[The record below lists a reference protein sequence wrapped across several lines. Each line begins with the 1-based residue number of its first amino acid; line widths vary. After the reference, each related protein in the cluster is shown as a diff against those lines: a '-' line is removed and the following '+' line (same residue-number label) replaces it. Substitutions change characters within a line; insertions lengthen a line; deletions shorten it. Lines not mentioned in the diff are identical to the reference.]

1 MALSKATIS
10 GSYRDATDVAGLTE
24 LKAVFILS
32 GYDTESAVAVVP
44 TEVVAVLVDGA
55 LPAGFALWKNTAGIR
70 GTYYR
75 HVLRGKREARPGF
88 WELVEVPL
96 PSFQVG
102 SLASYTLTA
111 LLNNPV
117 PDAPGWNVNLDP
129 EAWDELQVQFAAAE
143 AARVAAE
150 AARDAA
156 LAVCVPVSQF
166 GLMGDGSY
174 EDDALEAALASNL
187 SVEFEPNKTY
197 RYNRKIPL
205 RNKPGKVIKLNGAK
219 ILRGPDGRGG
229 VHWITSSG
237 IRILGGGGKLVGNR
251 DTAGPWRSH
260 FTTTGITN
268 GDGTGTAGASYAL
281 GYAGPISIEN
291 LGVGY
296 VKKGDSFTYVRSG
309 VTYRHIVQAD
319 VGIAGGIAGG
329 VVLDRALEA
338 PITAGQQLFIN
349 MWSRR
354 MVVSEDAPMGATTI
368 TLECADVTSADG
380 NPRLLPGDVFSP
392 HLNYND
398 VTQID
403 YSMVCEVLLGG
414 PVVGAY
420 PARKVTV
427 TLKQPLA
434 RALKKGEMVS
444 SIQDAANQE
453 ELLWGFSGC
462 DDCSADDLEISNAR
476 VHGIGSAVIRAP
488 WDGVDPATRKNTR
501 MRYSNIRDISSDG
514 LGGALTLAWHED
526 FLVQAPRATLAL
538 GSLRSLL
545 VIERSVRGQVLSPA
559 IYGGQYCITVNGEC
573 SQISILDMQAANAM
587 RAFRQAN
594 TCSYIALFGGQVQT
608 HASWSDYAAL
618 ILANALDDDGVLSVG
633 ASVRNHTTIDGLTCI
648 GPTRTSG
655 VLPGTGSHIMVLPQ
669 SGVSPEAVRLR
680 DIASSGAS
688 AHGVYLGEGVDCQV
702 SGVIEK
708 SALSGFKGVGGSGNR
723 LDRLEVQEAGL
734 GWAGGAAPKIP
745 AIELDGGDWGLTGL
759 RTKPGTAAG
768 MGQGLAITGGAT
780 IREWSDNRFEGMD
793 LSGGASLVAFASLA
807 DAEAAHGYG
816 WRAANGQV
824 WMAGALM
831 FVGSTGATALP
842 SLPGSL
848 PNGDL
853 RPEHGSAV
861 QDGTTDD
868 LSAYDAVY
876 AAAPAGGFRLLID
889 NPTML
894 SAPPTRGGLE
904 PLVETTRPMNWPST
918 ADIGRAIPGIVS
930 SGQAAVAARV
940 MHRNLNSPNG
950 GTTLYVSAE
959 LGVAG
964 ASGSFQRNA
973 LMAQVRVAD
982 PSTLT
987 ADDEESGTA
996 SGYSF
1001 GGVASEMRG
1010 YAAVGNM
1017 TAKAWGGLGQLRF
1030 PAGSD
1035 GGGTVYEAGLFN
1047 EGSVT
1052 TDLSSPW
1059 KKQIFTAIS
1068 KLGVATSAFH
1078 VKKGSAGDGFVY
1090 GILLGSTALSGTYG
1104 VSAFE
1109 YQNKWRV
1116 NKDGDMFVA
1125 KLTGGD
1131 TEQGVKLAQDGTI
1144 TQTRVGGTVSQRLI
1158 RGNTMAAAG
1167 AAANIDG
1174 GAVTAGANLRTLTR
1188 LQTYL
1193 ATPTD
1198 GVEDAELRI
1207 SAVRGGSLTQQMA
1220 IGAGVT
1226 IGAAGLTM
1234 PGPGSLYAAGF
1245 IRCGSFTVATVPSA
1259 LAAGN
1264 GADIFVSDESGGAV
1278 KAYAHASNW
1287 RRCTDRVIIS

>member
-24 LKAVFILS
+24 MKAVFILS
-32 GYDTESAVAVVP
+32 GIDTESAAAVVP
-44 TEVVAVLVDGA
+44 TEVVALLVDGA
-55 LPAGFALWKNTAGIR
+55 LPAGFALWKNTAGLR
-70 GTYYR
+70 GTFYR
-75 HVLRGKREARPGF
+75 HFLRGKRESRPGF
-88 WELVEVPL
+88 ADVVEVPL
-96 PSFQVG
+96 PNVQVG
-102 SLASYTLTA
+102 PLASYTLTA

-129 EAWDELQVQFAAAE
+129 ESWDELQAQFAAAE

-187 SVEFEPNKTY
+187 SIEFAPNKTY

-205 RNKPGKVIKLNGAK
+205 RNKSGKVIKLNGAK

-260 FTTTGITN
+260 FTTTGITD
-268 GDGTGTAGASYAL
+268 GDGTGTAGASYTT
-281 GYAGPISIEN
+281 GHTGPIKIEG

-296 VKKGDSFTYVRSG
+296 VKKGDSFTYVRLG

-319 VGIAGGIAGG
+319 VGIAGGIAN

-338 PITAGQQLFIN
+338 PITAGQQLFVN
-349 MWSRR
+349 MWTRR

-427 TLKQPLA
+427 TLKQPLS

-453 ELLWGFSGC
+453 EMLWGFSGC

-488 WDGVDPATRKNTR
+488 WDGADPATRKNTR
-501 MRYSNIRDISSDG
+501 MRYSNIRDASSDG

-559 IYGGQYCITVNGEC
+559 IYGGQYCITINGEC

-618 ILANALDDDGVLSVG
+618 ILANAFDDDNVVSVG

-669 SGVSPEAVRLR
+669 AGVAPEAVRLR

-688 AHGVYLGEGVDCQV
+688 AHGVYLGDGVDCQV

-708 SALSGFKGVGGSGNR
+708 SALSGFKGAGGSGNR

-734 GWAGGAAPKIP
+734 GWAGGSAPKIP
-745 AIELDGGDWGLTGL
+745 GIELVGGTDWGLTGL
-759 RTKPGTAAG
+759 RTKPGTSAG
-768 MGQGLAITGGAT
+768 MGQGLAISGGAT
-780 IREWSDNRFEGMD
+780 IREWSDNRFEGVD

-824 WMAGALM
+824 WSAGALM
-831 FVGSTGATALP
+831 FVGSTGAVALP

-848 PNGDL
+848 PYGVASPAHAAAVGDGVADDRDAHQAVQNATPAGQAVL
-853 RPEHGSAV
+853 LTDPAFLGSAMGEGGKFLLRYTLGPI
-861 QDGTTDD
+861 DWPDT
-868 LSAYDAVY
+868 LS
-876 AAAPAGGFRLLID
+876 PQ
-889 NPTML
+889 
-894 SAPPTRGGLE
+894 
-904 PLVETTRPMNWPST
+904 
-918 ADIGRAIPGIVS
+918 RAMPGIVS
-930 SGQAAVAARV
+930 GAAAAGSAV
-940 MHRNLNSPNG
+940 VFNMKRNTPETGGLMLISLRTEPSNSPEN
-950 GTTLYVSAE
+950 
-959 LGVAG
+959 
-964 ASGSFQRNA
+964 FQTNA
-973 LMAQVRVAD
+973 LQVAITCND
-982 PSTLT
+982 PSEP
-987 ADDEESGTA
+987 DPM
-996 SGYSF
+996 
-1001 GGVASEMRG
+1001 GGEYLIRRGNVALMPR
-1010 YAAVGNM
+1010 AVIAPGNM
-1017 TAKAWGGLGQLRF
+1017 TGAIWSLNPFATVSF
-1030 PAGSD
+1030 GS
-1035 GGGTVYEAGLFN
+1035 
-1047 EGSVT
+1047 EGSACGSEINVANYGAVVT
-1052 TDLSSPW
+1052 DFGAAFPKIGL
-1059 KKQIFTAIS
+1059 QIVPYGNALTAGA
-1068 KLGVATSAFH
+1068 LLTPGNA
-1078 VKKGSAGDGFVY
+1078 DGFARGFVVRHNALSAAY
-1090 GILLGSTALSGTYG
+1090 GI
-1104 VSAFE
+1104 SAFE
-1109 YQNKWRV
+1109 YESHWRV
-1116 NKDGDMFVA
+1116 DKAGDQYLGKGTGAETEAGIALKQSGDVV
-1125 KLTGGD
+1125 LTKSAG
-1131 TEQGVKLAQDGTI
+1131 I
-1144 TQTRVGGTVSQRLI
+1144 VSLKAVRA
-1158 RGNTMAAAG
+1158 GAMGAAG
-1167 AAANIDG
+1167 SVLNLDADAQSGAGTQRNMGRIQVYVSDPSDG
-1174 GAVTAGANLRTLTR
+1174 AENAEVRIYARRAGATN
-1188 LQTYL
+1188 
-1193 ATPTD
+1193 
-1198 GVEDAELRI
+1198 
-1207 SAVRGGSLTQQMA
+1207 QQAA
-1220 IGAGVT
+1220 IGAGMTVG
-1226 IGAAGLTM
+1226 GAALAM
-1234 PGPGSLYAAGF
+1234 PGAGNLTVAGF
-1245 IRCGSFTVATVPSA
+1245 VKHGSFTVATVPSA
-1259 LAAGN
+1259 SIAGA
-1264 GADIFVSDESGGAV
+1264 GAEIWVSNESGGPTLAM
-1278 KAYAHASNW
+1278 SDGTNW
-1287 RRCTDRVIIS
+1287 RRSHDRAVIS